1 MITTIALQ
9 VDHVF
14 SPVVF
19 CRLMFSFFAAV
30 LFGVITNGEAIAAA
44 ANEANGQRITH
55 VHHPAAQHHNFTLF
69 DVEDLPHCH
78 FVMQDNFSAVPK
90 RVWADVVRKLGTN
103 MNSRNAAADLYVPA
117 RFVHASNSCAH
128 AFRLQPVRLLHTTWV
143 SELRLCLA
151 IR

>member
-1 MITTIALQ
+1 MITAIALQ

-55 VHHPAAQHHNFTLF
+55 VHSPAAQHHNFTLF